1 MRVCR
6 QCVPTFVSL
15 NVSSVADLQT
25 KNQFLAAEGRQYLTL
40 KLNGEIFGFGKM
52 FDTQRV
58 GFKIGTNSGRFL
70 PAVWFLSMTNRIP
83 RGENQTL
90 RC

>member
-40 KLNGEIFGFGKM
+40 KLNGEIFGFGIRCL
-52 FDTQRV
+52 TH
-58 GFKIGTNSGRFL
+58 SGSVL
-70 PAVWFLSMTNRIP
+70 KLARIP
-83 RGENQTL
+83 EGFFL
-90 RC
+90 LFGFSP